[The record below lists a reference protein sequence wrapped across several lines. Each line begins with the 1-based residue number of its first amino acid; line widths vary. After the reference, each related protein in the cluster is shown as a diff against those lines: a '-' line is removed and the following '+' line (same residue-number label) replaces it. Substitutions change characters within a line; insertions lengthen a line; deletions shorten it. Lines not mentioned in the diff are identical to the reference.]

1 MSVRVLVVEDSL
13 ADQLALERAL
23 VRDPDTPWEVEVAGS
38 AEEALQR
45 LEAGRLPDALV
56 LDVNLPGLDGVS
68 LLQTVRQRCAD
79 RPPAVVFLSGSGSE
93 RVAVEAMKA
102 GAQDYLLKDGFSPE
116 RLRHSLRNAVEA
128 VRLARELEERRLQAE
143 RAERAAREAL
153 AVRDEFFAMATHDLK
168 GPLMTMSLGL
178 ESLSRVLPPE
188 AHTPKVEERLA
199 LVLGAVE
206 RMSGL
211 IEHFLA
217 LAKGQERPPERE
229 RVDLLVLTRSKVREL
244 SHLAGTHPVQLRVE
258 GRDFTGQWD
267 GAGLERVLENLLGNA
282 VKYSPRGGPITVT
295 LSEEAPGPQGWVLLR
310 VEDRGIGIPSA
321 DLPRVFE
328 RFHRG
333 KNVAPEVSGS
343 GVGLASVKRM
353 VELHGGTFGVESQEG
368 QGSAFTVRLP
378 RSAHPSARPPE
389 R

>member
-13 ADQLALERAL
+13 ADQRALERAL
-23 VRDPDTPWEVEVAGS
+23 ARDPDTPWEVQVVGT

-45 LEAGRLPDALV
+45 LEAGCLPDALV

-68 LLQTVRQRCAD
+68 LLQTVRRRCAG
-79 RPPAVVFLSGSGSE
+79 RPPAVVFLTGSGSE
-93 RVAVEAMKA
+93 RVAVEAMKS
-102 GAQDYLLKDGFSPE
+102 GAQDYLIKDIFSPE

-128 VRLARELEERRLQAE
+128 VRLARELEERRLQTE

-168 GPLMTMSLGL
+168 GPLMTISLGI
-178 ESLSRVLPPE
+178 ESLSRILPPE
-188 AHTPKVEERLA
+188 AHNPKVEERVE

-206 RMSGL
+206 RMRGL

-229 RVDLLVLTRSKVREL
+229 RVDLLVLARTKVREL
-244 SHLAGTHPVQLRVE
+244 SHLAGSHPVQLRVE
-258 GRDFTGQWD
+258 GLDFNGQWD

-295 LSEEAPGPQGWVLLR
+295 LSEEDAGPQGWVRLR
-310 VEDRGIGIPSA
+310 VEDRGIGIPAA
-321 DLPRVFE
+321 DLPRIFE

-333 KNVAPEVSGS
+333 QNVTPDMSGS

-378 RSAHPSARPPE
+378 RSAPPGARTPE